1 MDIEKIE
8 EDKFCLTISVK
19 SNNEKSFSLP
29 MVALRGLVI
38 FPEMTMHFD
47 VGRKKSVRAIR
58 TAMEKKTNIFLSAQ
72 IDMECDDPRID
83 DVYSLG
89 VVCEVKQVMKLPGT
103 ETLRVVVTGLYRAE
117 LLQLASANPH
127 LSAIVHKVDGEKVSK
142 EDKSY
147 EEALVRKLAKTFEE
161 YAYFIPKLPPDVVIG
176 VSVRKEADEM
186 TDYILSNIPLEYSV
200 KQTLLEELNPLKRAE
215 RLCVIL
221 TREIELLKIEEEI
234 NDKVQVQM
242 EENQRE
248 YYLRE
253 QMKAISEELN
263 EGDGAISEAESF
275 KEKIRAIGFNED
287 IEKKLLKECDRLMKM
302 QSSSPESAV
311 VRNYLDK
318 VVSLPWNAYTEDNL
332 DIENAMAILDED
344 HFGLLDVK
352 ERIVEFLA
360 VRKINPDVKGQIICL
375 AGPPGVGKTSIA
387 RSLARAMN
395 KKYARISLGGVKD
408 EADIRGHRKTYIG
421 SMPGRIIEAIESAKS
436 SNPLILLDE
445 VDKMGSDHKGDPSS
459 ALLEVLDGEQNNS
472 FTDHYL
478 EIPYDLSKVLFVTTA
493 NDKSQIPAPLLDRME
508 IIDLPGYTYEEK
520 FNIAKKHLVP
530 KQIKE
535 NGLKKSYVK
544 FTDKA
549 LRLIISGYTKEAGVR
564 VLERTIASV
573 LRKIAVEYA
582 KGFDGKVTVKDTDLQ
597 NYLGSV
603 KFKPDDSSKE
613 DKIGVVNGLAY
624 TSVGGSMLTVEVAV
638 MDGTGKLELTGSLGD
653 VIKESAKAAIS
664 YIRANADKYRVD
676 KDFYKTKDIHIHFPE
691 GAIPK
696 DGPSAGVTIFTA
708 LVSALADCKVKSS
721 VAMTGEITITGRVL
735 PIGGLREKTMAAY
748 IEGIKTVIVPEANK
762 SDLEKIDEKVKEKIN
777 FVFATNADDVL
788 KVALV

>member
-1 MDIEKIE
+1 MENTQNIFNE
-8 EDKFCLTISVK
+8 FS
-19 SNNEKSFSLP
+19 EKSFSLP
-29 MVALRGLVI
+29 MVALRGLVV
-38 FPEMTMHFD
+38 FPEMTLHFD
-47 VGRKKSVRAIR
+47 VGRKKSIRAIR
-58 TAMEKKTNIFLSAQ
+58 TAMENKTNIFLSAQ

-83 DVYSLG
+83 DIYPLG
-89 VVCEVKQVMKLPGT
+89 VVCEIKQVMKLPGT
-103 ETLRVVVTGLYRAE
+103 DTLRVVVYGLYRAE

-127 LSAIVHKVDGEKVSK
+127 LSAVVHKIDTIKVSAD
-142 EDKSY
+142 DKKY
-147 EEALVRKLAKTFEE
+147 EEAVVRKLDKIFED
-161 YAYFIPKLPPDVVIG
+161 YAYYIPKLPPDVIIG
-176 VSVRKEADEM
+176 VNIRKEAAEI
-186 TDYILSNIPLEYSV
+186 TDYILSNIPLEYAV
-200 KQTLLEELNPLKRAE
+200 KQTLLEELDPLKRAE

-221 TREIELLKIEEEI
+221 SKEIELLTIEEEI
-234 NDKVQVQM
+234 NEKVQEQM
-242 EENQRE
+242 EDNQRD

-253 QMKAISEELN
+253 QLKAISEELN
-263 EGDGAISEAESF
+263 DTDSAISEAESF
-275 KEKIRAIGFNED
+275 KEKILAIGFDED

-311 VRNYLDK
+311 IRNYLDK
-318 VVSLPWNAYTEDNL
+318 IIGLPWNVYTDDNL
-332 DIENAMAILDED
+332 DIENAAAVLDAE
-344 HFGLLDVK
+344 HYGLNDVK
-352 ERIVEFLA
+352 ERIIEFIA

-395 KKYARISLGGVKD
+395 KNYARISLGGVKD

-421 SMPGRIIEAIESAKS
+421 SMPGRIIEALESAKS

-459 ALLEVLDGEQNNS
+459 ALLEVLDGEQNNAFS
-472 FTDHYL
+472 DHYL
-478 EIPYDLSKVLFVTTA
+478 EIPYDLSKVLFITTA
-493 NDKSQIPAPLLDRME
+493 NDKSQIPPALLDRME
-508 IIDLPGYTYEEK
+508 IIDLSGYTYEEK

-530 KQIKE
+530 KQLAE

-549 LRLIISGYTKEAGVR
+549 LKLIISGYTKEAGVR
-564 VLERTIASV
+564 ILERTIAAV

-582 KGFDGKVTVKDTDLQ
+582 KGFDGKITVKDTDLQ
-597 NYLGSV
+597 KYLGAV
-603 KFKPDDSSKE
+603 KYKPDDIT
-613 DKIGVVNGLAY
+613 KIDRVGVVNGLAY
-624 TSVGGSMLTVEVAV
+624 TSVGGSMLAVEVAV

-653 VIKESAKAAIS
+653 VIKESAKAAVS
-664 YIRANADKYRVD
+664 FIRANVEKYRVD

-691 GAIPK
+691 GAVPK

-708 LVSALADCKVKSS
+708 LVSALSGCKVKSS

-735 PIGGLREKTMAAY
+735 AIGGLKEKTMAAY

-777 FVFATNADDVL
+777 FVFASTADDVL
-788 KVALV
+788 KTALV

>member
-1 MDIEKIE
+1 METTQNLFNE
-8 EDKFCLTISVK
+8 F
-19 SNNEKSFSLP
+19 NEKSFSMP
-29 MVALRGLVI
+29 MVALRGLII

-83 DVYSLG
+83 DIYSLG
-89 VVCEVKQVMKLPGT
+89 VVCEIKQVMKLPGT

-127 LSAIVHKVDGEKVSK
+127 LSAIVHKVDGQQVLK
-142 EDKSY
+142 EEKSY
-147 EEALVRKLAKTFEE
+147 EEALVRKLEKIFEE
-161 YAYFIPKLPPDVVIG
+161 YAYFIPKLPPDVIIG
-176 VSVRKEADEM
+176 VSVRKEANEM
-186 TDYILSNIPLEYSV
+186 TDFILSNIPLEYSV

-221 TREIELLKIEEEI
+221 TREIELLQIEEEI
-234 NDKVQVQM
+234 NNKVQEQM
-242 EENQRE
+242 EENQRD

-263 EGDGAISEAESF
+263 EGDGAISESEAF
-275 KEKIRAIGFNED
+275 KEKIREIGFSED
-287 IEKKLLKECDRLMKM
+287 IEKKLFKECDRLMKM

-311 VRNYLDK
+311 SRNYLDK
-318 VVSLPWNAYTEDNL
+318 IVSLPWKVFTEDNL

-344 HFGLLDVK
+344 HFGLADVK
-352 ERIVEFLA
+352 ERIIEFLA
-360 VRKINPDVKGQIICL
+360 VRKINPNVKGQIICL

-395 KKYARISLGGVKD
+395 KNYARISLGGVKD

-421 SMPGRIIEAIESAKS
+421 SMPGRIIDAIENAKS

-445 VDKMGSDHKGDPSS
+445 VDKLGSDHKGDPSS
-459 ALLEVLDGEQNNS
+459 ALLEVLDGEQNNA
-472 FTDHYL
+472 FVDHYL
-478 EIPYDLSKVLFVTTA
+478 EIPYDLSKVLFITTA

-549 LRLIISGYTKEAGVR
+549 LKLIISGYTKEAGVR
-564 VLERTIASV
+564 ILERTIATV

-582 KGFDGKVTVKDTDLQ
+582 KGFDGKITVKDTDLQ
-597 NYLGSV
+597 KYLGAV
-603 KFKPDDSSKE
+603 KYKPDDSSKE

-638 MDGTGKLELTGSLGD
+638 MEGTGKLELTGSLGD
-653 VIKESAKAAIS
+653 VIKESAKAAVS

-696 DGPSAGVTIFTA
+696 DGPSAGVTMFTA
-708 LVSALADCKVKSS
+708 LVSALSGCKVKSS

-762 SDLEKIDEKVKEKIN
+762 SDLEKIDDKVKEKIN
-777 FVFATNADDVL
+777 FVFASNADDVL